1 MRSVRGARVAG
12 TMVLGAA
19 ILVAGGCGYKN
30 PPVPPESIVPN
41 AIEDLRYTVEDDAVN
56 LTWTYPMETIKGT
69 EISAISSFDLFRAE
83 IPLEDYCPT
92 CPVPFSEPIEVEGGE
107 TVLDDKQRVASY
119 KYDMLRS
126 GHKYFFKVQ
135 SRTGWWASSADS
147 NIITFVWYE
156 QSAAP
161 TGLQATGVDSG
172 VKLSWQPVS
181 TYKDGK
187 EVDGDVHYQVLRKS
201 GSGDFAR
208 LGAPVK
214 GTKYTDSGLKNGQE
228 YSYKVQSIML
238 YGEDMVDGAVSNA
251 ITVKPVDTTPPPV
264 PTGALAIETGSGI
277 RLIWDSS
284 MDDDTAAYRIYRR
297 TSTSG
302 KYTKIGTV
310 KVPST
315 SFIDSDAK
323 EEVRYYYSVTA
334 IDNSSPPNEST
345 KSKEATLRH

>member
-19 ILVAGGCGYKN
+19 MLVAGGCGYKN

-41 AIEDLRYTVEDDAVN
+41 AIEDLRYTVEEDAVN

-69 EISAISSFDLFRAE
+69 DITAISSFDLFRAE

-92 CPVPFSEPIEVEGGE
+92 CPVPFAEAIELPGGE
-107 TVLDDKQRVASY
+107 PVLDDKKRVASY
-119 KYDMLRS
+119 TYDMLRT

-135 SRTGWWASSADS
+135 ARTGWWASSADS

-161 TGLQATGVDSG
+161 TGLKVIGIDSG
-172 VKLSWQPVS
+172 AKLSWQPVT
-181 TYKDGK
+181 TYNDGK
-187 EVDGDVHYQVLRKS
+187 AVDGEVSYQVLRTS
-201 GSGDFAR
+201 GSGSFAK
-208 LGAPVK
+208 LGKPVK
-214 GTKYTDSGLKNGQE
+214 ATAFTDSGLINGTE
-228 YSYKVQSIML
+228 YSYKVQSITS
-238 YGEDMVDGAVSNA
+238 YGEDMVDGAESVA
-251 ITVKPVDTTPPPV
+251 VTVKPLDATPPPV
-264 PTGALAIETGSGI
+264 PTGVLAIETGDGI
-277 RLIWDSS
+277 RVLWDSS
-284 MDDDTAAYRIYRR
+284 MDDDTAGYHIYRR
-297 TSTSG
+297 TSTNG
-302 KYTKIGTV
+302 KYTKIGSV

-315 SFIDSDAK
+315 SFIDSEVK

-334 IDNSSPPNEST
+334 IDDSTPPNESG